1 MEIPNVLKD
10 NIALKVGLYLPKME
24 NPPVLVDQN
33 TLVYN
38 YYNLDPDWH
47 KEESFQRVLLL
58 EPSQFEKHPVHQKCI
73 DFVIGLSE
81 NIPDIKLF
89 VGEFEALLAQISQE
103 KITYKEHPLNR
114 HYQGHQES
122 REWLS
127 TVTGYYPSFF
137 SFWKKC
143 KKELLK

>member
-1 MEIPNVLKD
+1 M
-10 NIALKVGLYLPKME
+10 
-24 NPPVLVDQN
+24 
-33 TLVYN
+33 
-38 YYNLDPDWH
+38 
-47 KEESFQRVLLL
+47 
-58 EPSQFEKHPVHQKCI
+58 
-73 DFVIGLSE
+73 IGLSE